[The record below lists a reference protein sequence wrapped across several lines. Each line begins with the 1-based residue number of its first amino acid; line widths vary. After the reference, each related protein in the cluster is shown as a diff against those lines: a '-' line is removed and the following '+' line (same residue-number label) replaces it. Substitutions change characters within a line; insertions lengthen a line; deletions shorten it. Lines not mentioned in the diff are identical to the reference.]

1 MIIKEIFWKG
11 LIPIASAASYCP
23 FGMDCSPPLIFSA
36 KYAPLKKAVT
46 IKTLTIKL
54 NSTPAGKNTAK
65 VTLAKNSQVIYGTD
79 LVNSIIPVQ
88 TILIIGNFEF
98 LPSANKTPNGK
109 DTYVPKIASN
119 QVNENPPKI
128 LEPGTT
134 IPVSDAPPLSKK
146 VRVTKATAQ
155 TIKRLLLPCEEVD
168 TAGTT
173 TENNATKSKQVLA
186 NIGKPEKTPASVSR
200 KVTPK

>member
-1 MIIKEIFWKG
+1 M
-11 LIPIASAASYCP
+11 
-23 FGMDCSPPLIFSA
+23 FSA

-54 NSTPAGKNTAK
+54 NSTPAGKNTAN

-88 TILIIGNFEF
+88 TILIIGSFEF
-98 LPSANKTPNGK
+98 LPSANKTPSGNE
-109 DTYVPKIASN
+109 TYVPNMARSH
-119 QVNENPPKI
+119 VNEKPPKI

-134 IPVSDAPPLSKK
+134 IAVSDAPPLSKK
-146 VRVTKATAQ
+146 VRVTNATAH
-155 TIKRLLLPCEEVD
+155 TIKRLLLPCDEVD

-173 TENNATKSKQVLA
+173 TENNAIKSKQVLA
-186 NIGKPEKTPASVSR
+186 NIGKPENTPTSVRR